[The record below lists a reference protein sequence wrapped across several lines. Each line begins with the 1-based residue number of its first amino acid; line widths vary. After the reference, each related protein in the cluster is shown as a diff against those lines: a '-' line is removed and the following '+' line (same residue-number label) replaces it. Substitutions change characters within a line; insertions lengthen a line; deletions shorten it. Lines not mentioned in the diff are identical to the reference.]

1 MRFIDEVKITV
12 SSGKG
17 GNGRVG
23 FRRAKYEPYGGPNG
37 GDGGRGGDVYLLA
50 DENLDT
56 LLHFRGKKNFQAQ
69 DGEDGLMQD
78 ANGKAGEDLILK
90 VPVGTTASCQ
100 GQIIADLTAHGQKV
114 LVAEGGKGG
123 RGNMNFAT
131 STRQAPDFA
140 EEGGPRQCLELVLEL
155 KLLAHVALLGNPN
168 AGKSTLLSAISA
180 ARPKIAD
187 YPFTT
192 LEPNLG
198 TVECDGQTFVV
209 ADIPG
214 LIEDASEG
222 KGLGIKFLKHIE
234 RTKVFVHLID
244 ATLCLEE
251 YEPYEMYVSVRQEL
265 EKYNPE
271 LLSRKEIVCLSKVDA
286 LSEEEEKKFQ
296 EFFEYKLDKKVLPIS
311 AVTGKNITLLKR
323 IILQALNEE
332 KEQEKKE
339 EKKKEQEKKEGK

>member
-17 GNGRVG
+17 GDGRVG
-23 FRRAKYEPYGGPNG
+23 FRRAKYEAFGGPNG

-56 LLHFRGKKNFQAQ
+56 LLHFRGRKNFQAE
-69 DGEDGLMQD
+69 DGENGLMQD
-78 ANGKAGEDLILK
+78 ANGKAGADLVLK
-90 VPVGTTASCQ
+90 VPVGTIASAN
-100 GQIIADLTAHGQKV
+100 GAVIADLTTNGQKV
-114 LVAEGGKGG
+114 LVAHGGRGG

-131 STRQAPDFA
+131 STNQAPRFA
-140 EEGGPRQCLELVLEL
+140 EEGGPRETLELTLEL
-155 KLLAHVALLGNPN
+155 KLLAQVALLGTPN

-198 TVECDGQTFVV
+198 TVECDGQSFVV

-214 LIEDASEG
+214 LIEDAAAG

-234 RTKVFVHLID
+234 RTSVFVHLID

-265 EKYNPE
+265 EKYNPA
-271 LLSRKEIVCLSKVDA
+271 LLNRKEIVCLSKTDA

-296 EFFEYKLDKKVLPIS
+296 EFFEYNLDKKVLPIS

-323 IILQALNEE
+323 IILQALTEE
-332 KEQEKKE
+332 KNNPALAK
-339 EKKKEQEKKEGK
+339 